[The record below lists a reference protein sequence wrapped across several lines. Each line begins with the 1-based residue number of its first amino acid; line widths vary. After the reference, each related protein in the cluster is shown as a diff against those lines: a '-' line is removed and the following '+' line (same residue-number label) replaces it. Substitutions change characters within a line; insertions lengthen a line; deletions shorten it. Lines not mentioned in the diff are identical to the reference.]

1 MGYTTFLF
9 TPWKLVPTS
18 DPTKAQFRQ
27 HRCARCWSLRCDFG
41 PFEFL
46 SDAFGPFVGAGGG
59 ESSPQDLGCL
69 WFFVVPKSF
78 VMIEWS
84 LYIWTLIICGEE
96 IWGRGSSILW
106 ILPPGK
112 IHIWNEVWFKW
123 SSFSIGW
130 CLGSMLTSSGIFH
143 APKNLTF
150 PQILGCYSVITMCSG
165 LKTLHFDGFGVLIQ
179 TLNVWNVWLL

>member
-1 MGYTTFLF
+1 MKIGSNIRSNQGT
-9 TPWKLVPTS
+9 VSPTS
-18 DPTKAQFRQ
+18 MRSVLEP
-27 HRCARCWSLRCDFG
+27 SLR
-41 PFEFL
+41 L
-46 SDAFGPFVGAGGG
+46 WAFRVFVGCVRAFCWGRGGG

-150 PQILGCYSVITMCSG
+150 PQILGCYSVTTMCSG